1 MPNKKKTRHGSGEAA
16 KAVGGAAELPQTELP
31 LLKEI
36 FARILKI
43 KDTAPQ
49 ISNKDLIDQM
59 YGEIIGIHWKVNSN
73 LTLISEK
80 QGKENLMI
88 LYEKQKN
95 LIRSRAPASHL
106 KMIEFQSK
114 LDRIFD
120 LHACKC

>member
-36 FARILKI
+36 FARILQI
-43 KDTAPQ
+43 KDTAPK
-49 ISNKDLIDQM
+49 ISTKDLM

-95 LIRSRAPASHL
+95 LIRSGALASHPR
-106 KMIEFQSK
+106 MIEFQSK
-114 LDRIFD
+114 LDIIFD
-120 LHACKC
+120 SAWEQM